1 MGIITGMGY
10 QNGHCA
16 VDLGALNITF
26 YLHKTYFSS
35 HINSL
40 HKIHFIQV

>member
-16 VDLGALNITF
+16 VDLGALFGIKRTSVL
-26 YLHKTYFSS
+26 YK
-35 HINSL
+35 
-40 HKIHFIQV
+40 